1 MIIKHKVIIQNY
13 LHHYMINKAIDFLR
27 SKINK
32 DIGELYDRKEPNN
45 RTITKE

>member
-1 MIIKHKVIIQNY
+1 MIK
-13 LHHYMINKAIDFLR
+13 KAIDFVR

-32 DIGELYDRKEPNN
+32 DISELYDRVEPNN

>member
-1 MIIKHKVIIQNY
+1 MIKQKVIIQNY
-13 LHHYMINKAIDFLR
+13 LHHYMIKKAIDFVR

-32 DIGELYDRKEPNN
+32 DISELYDRVEPNN